1 MVVVKS
7 NLMECVGI
15 VISVSRYLNERH
27 EQAKQDMKRLEE
39 TVVSISLLAHKP
51 ENEIMQQ

>member
-1 MVVVKS
+1 MKS
-7 NLMECVGI
+7 NLIECVEI

-39 TVVSISLLAHKP
+39 TVVSISPLAHKP
-51 ENEIMQQ
+51 EK